1 MGVTFEL
8 SQIAEAAGW
17 ASLDPETLSLAE
29 TGQEPS
35 FPGAVVP
42 ARTISGTTV
51 YYALAPD
58 GPAWRR
64 LQPLLLAFAGP
75 TITDFEGAPADLDQA
90 ETLEQLLAQANFYA
104 VARLR
109 PARSTEGAA
118 IARRALLRLRHVL
131 STAPNLSA
139 AQPQSTSRLL
149 ARLQDAL
156 NDRDL
161 PAAWHL
167 HETLKSELRLD
178 AINLLQLEMAIHG
191 AVGDWSAIRW
201 HPRFEQLCA
210 SGPPAATAELL
221 LEALYS
227 TEFSSTDTAEQAT
240 LIRLYNERVRPY
252 AEFLLPLA
260 TPTSTPAVDRIRD
273 IARASKRDSEVA
285 AAPPPVTPA
294 KTTDPASP
302 LDEARAALLEV
313 TREPNDGARVRRAA
327 GLVQALT
334 DDQRTNLL
342 EPAWFRA
349 IWREIEIQLGAA
361 PPPCNW
367 LEWLA
372 QLSIEHFNSSTYARQ
387 AAANWRLADADL
399 DPTEATRLAL
409 AIEAVP
415 DGLADER
422 LTEAM
427 PYWVAWVKS
436 DPFWPRSALR
446 PVYSA
451 LLLRIALSARRGA
464 PSLRSG
470 AFLLESLLQIGLSGA
485 EYRETIDAIQP
496 IAVDGLNRNTVYD
509 VLEYLDLLIGS
520 GIPDRPVL
528 DRLLSLIL
536 PPLRNL
542 GDHFSAGQRS
552 TLNRILAWSGW
563 PAVVPPTGPAIT
575 TEAASPLS
583 GQRIAIYTLTESAG
597 RQAQSALAEIAPDAV
612 VDLNHDLV
620 GTRALAGLAATA
632 DIFVIVWSSAKHAAT
647 DFIKE
652 HRNGKPVLYAN
663 GRGASSILR
672 VIEENALRESHR

>member
-1 MGVTFEL
+1 MTYEL
-8 SQIAEAAGW
+8 SLIAGAAGW

-29 TGQEPS
+29 TGKDAR

-42 ARTISGTTV
+42 ARTTSAATI

-75 TITDFEGAPADLDQA
+75 TITDFDGAPANLDHTEA
-90 ETLEQLLAQANFYA
+90 LEQLLAQAQFYA

-109 PARSTEGAA
+109 PPPSAEGATL
-118 IARRALLRLRHVL
+118 ARRALLRLRQVL
-131 STAPNLSA
+131 AAAPKLSSV
-139 AQPQSTSRLL
+139 QPQSTSRLL
-149 ARLQDAL
+149 AQLQDAL
-156 NDRDL
+156 NNRDM
-161 PAAWHL
+161 PTAWRL
-167 HETLKSELRLD
+167 HETLTGELRLD
-178 AINLLQLEMAIHG
+178 ALNLLQLEIAIHA
-191 AVGDWSAIRW
+191 AVADWSAIRW

-210 SGPPAATAELL
+210 SAPPAATAEVL

-227 TEFSSTDTAEQAT
+227 VEFGAADDADPAT
-240 LIRLYNERVRPY
+240 LVRSYNEQVRPY
-252 AEFLLPLA
+252 AELLLPRV
-260 TPTSTPAVDRIRD
+260 TPNSTPAVNRLRA
-273 IARASKRDSEVA
+273 IASASLAESKA
-285 AAPPPVTPA
+285 TPPISIAPA
-294 KTTDPASP
+294 KTTDATSP

-313 TREPNDGARVRRAA
+313 TREPGDGDRVRRAA
-327 GLVQALT
+327 TLVRSLP
-334 DDQRTNLL
+334 DDQRTHLL

-349 IWREIEIQLGAA
+349 IWREIEVQLGAA

-372 QLSIEHFNSSTYARQ
+372 QLSNSHFNSSAYARQ
-387 AAANWRLADADL
+387 AATDWRLADADL
-399 DPTEATRLAL
+399 DPTVATDLAQ

-451 LLLRIALSARRGA
+451 LLLRIALSARRGT
-464 PSLRSG
+464 PSLRAGS
-470 AFLLESLLQIGLSGA
+470 FLMESLLQIGLSSA
-485 EYRETIDAIQP
+485 EYRETIDTVQP
-496 IAVDGLNRNTVYD
+496 IALDGLTRNTIYD

-520 GIPDRPVL
+520 GVPDRQAL
-528 DRLLSLIL
+528 DRFVSLIL

-542 GDHFSAGQRS
+542 EGCLSAGQRS
-552 TLNRILAWSGW
+552 ALNRIFAWAGW
-563 PAVVPPTGPAIT
+563 PAVAPKTGPAALGKA
-575 TEAASPLS
+575 ESPLS
-583 GQRIAIYTLTESAG
+583 AQHIAIYTLAESAG

-612 VDLNHDLV
+612 VDLNHDHV
-620 GTRALAGLAATA
+620 GTRALASLAATA
-632 DIFVIVWSSAKHAAT
+632 DIFVIVWTSAKHAAT

-652 HRNGKPVLYAN
+652 RRDGKPVLYAN

-672 VIEENALRESHR
+672 VIEEHARRESHR